1 MPPIT
6 NPEAV
11 RFANER
17 SRPLADLVAG
27 AFQAIQAY
35 WQAWDAK
42 GLGAVIPNDSSV
54 IADGSDA
61 DGRTPITGAD
71 LHQLK
76 SLCDDL
82 VMMGVGENTKI
93 PTVLKVSVNPRAL

>member
-1 MPPIT
+1 MPQIT

-42 GLGAVIPNDSSV
+42 ALGDVIPDDESV
-54 IADGSDA
+54 VADGSET
-61 DGRTPITGAD
+61 DGRTPITGHD

-76 SLCDDL
+76 ALCDDL
-82 VMMGVGENTKI
+82 VGMGLGENTKI
-93 PTVLKVSVNPRAL
+93 PIVLKVAVNPRVL